1 MTAPWLEYANKTSGA
16 AKVSNISL
24 YFKNIGDT
32 AVSPIDR
39 YYENRTKAI
48 LTAKPE
54 LLNEAPWLSGFM
66 LVSLVSA
73 TELFFREI
81 FTKTLVFCPVAR
93 KASSEKSIHMGAIL
107 WHGQKGFSKAAFE
120 HSSLADSAKIKAC
133 SKDYLNFE
141 IKKSS
146 STFRALEEF
155 DKLCELRHGV
165 VHSWGVLPGKNAI
178 KLMVPQNVLDTV
190 IEFDAARLHEA
201 ASICTSLVESYNS
214 ELFEQLI
221 ERWAVAWRA
230 QPDWSQDNELT
241 LLRKICS
248 SFCSESNPP
257 AERISILKLRNSI
270 KKTFNI

>member
-1 MTAPWLEYANKTSGA
+1 MTASWLGYANSTSGA
-16 AKVSNISL
+16 AKIANINL
-24 YFKNIGDT
+24 YFRNIDDT
-32 AVSPIDR
+32 AITPIDR

-81 FTKTLVFCPVAR
+81 FTNTLVFCPVAR
-93 KASSEKSIHMGAIL
+93 KASSEKNISMGAIL

-120 HSSLADSAKIKAC
+120 HSSLADAAKIKAC

-141 IKKSS
+141 IKKNS

-178 KLMVPQNVLDTV
+178 KLMVPQNILDTV

-201 ASICTSLVESYNS
+201 ASICTALVESYNT
-214 ELFEQLI
+214 ELFDQLI
-221 ERWAVAWRA
+221 ERWAIAWRE
-230 QPDWSQDNELT
+230 QPAWNSKDELL

-248 SFCSESNPP
+248 SFCSVSNPP
-257 AERISILKLRNSI
+257 AERASIVKLRNSI